1 MIQKQSPR
9 MPVFQRSTIGLSPW
23 VSRSVSEELTWVCA
37 GATGSGSHVAVE
49 EYEGTEHVRSM
60 SL

>member
-1 MIQKQSPR
+1 MVQKQSPR

-23 VSRSVSEELTWVCA
+23 VSLSVSEELTWVCA

-49 EYEGTEHVRSM
+49 EFEGTEHV
-60 SL
+60 